1 MCAFKQN
8 EKGRKFN
15 MNENIKIDVLKMM
28 RKDIK
33 MQFKN
38 IDEQELN
45 QISNNLF
52 ILCLAKINNLTDQEI
67 VDKIME
73 NNRIFIKAMEE
84 QGKMISTKNFDV
96 KSDIYKI
103 LQEKYIKIIKD
114 MAR

>member
-1 MCAFKQN
+1 
-8 EKGRKFN
+8 

-28 RKDIK
+28 KKDIE

-67 VDKIME
+67 ADKIMK
-73 NNRIFIKAMEE
+73 NNKKFIKAMEE
-84 QGKMISTKNFDV
+84 QGKMISAENFDV
-96 KSDIYKI
+96 KSDIYKS

>member
-1 MCAFKQN
+1 
-8 EKGRKFN
+8 